1 VGAWIWHWL
10 VIGGLQPPTP
20 VFGHRG
26 AALGLITG
34 WGGTQ
39 RLPKL
44 IGKAQA
50 LAMFVSAK
58 KLHAAE
64 ALELG
69 LVDGVAEDPLADA
82 VFQIEAA
89 ACSSR

>member
-1 VGAWIWHWL
+1 LAI
-10 VIGGLQPPTP
+10 
-20 VFGHRG
+20 

-50 LAMFVSAK
+50 LAMFVSAEK
-58 KLHAAE
+58 MDAAE

-82 VFQIEAA
+82 VLRIEATVR
-89 ACSSR
+89 SRR